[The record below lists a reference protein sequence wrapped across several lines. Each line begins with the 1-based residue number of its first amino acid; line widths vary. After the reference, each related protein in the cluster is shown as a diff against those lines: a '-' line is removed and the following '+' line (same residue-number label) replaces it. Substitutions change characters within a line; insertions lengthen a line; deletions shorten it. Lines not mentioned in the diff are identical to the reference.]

1 MVKIYSVA
9 VKTLRVHFDVS
20 SSGANTKFSSVQTF
34 CFFIQSDWN
43 DGKVLSE
50 MIRSL
55 GGSAAAPEKLRS
67 DPAYWEQNQYQA
79 VEAGKRLGERI
90 FDHFSGQK

>member
-1 MVKIYSVA
+1 MV
-9 VKTLRVHFDVS
+9 
-20 SSGANTKFSSVQTF
+20 VQIKVRLEKQLDIWR
-34 CFFIQSDWN
+34 CILQSDWN

-50 MIRSL
+50 MVRSL

-67 DPAYWEQNQYQA
+67 DPAYWEQNQNQA

-90 FDHFSGQK
+90 FR